1 MESWNVSANG
11 GALGYVDEAGDEN
24 GGRGPVGERFGCR
37 CRRRI
42 YCPGKHIVARRL
54 PRILLL
60 PSFAGAATCR
70 KVVEAGNKLGERAL
84 STEVLRPRS
93 GKKLGAEYVL
103 VAQLR

>member
-1 MESWNVSANG
+1 MSVQEAN
-11 GALGYVDEAGDEN
+11 L
-24 GGRGPVGERFGCR
+24 
-37 CRRRI
+37 
-42 YCPGKHIVARRL
+42 L
-54 PRILLL
+54 PREAYRGATSPED
-60 PSFAGAATCR
+60 PSSSFLCGAATCR